1 MIAVP
6 ELLLGWVKRLRGAKG
21 ELAVATRSQDLSPYL
36 ALREAKFVRGD
47 NPPELRSLESVRS
60 HGRRLLIRL
69 EGVDSATAAVAWL
82 GAEMWVDTAVL
93 PALEPGAYYAY
104 QLLGMEVV
112 CQGGERL
119 GRLSDIHTTGGCDLW
134 VVRTPSGVEHL
145 IPAAAAIC
153 TSVDRQKGLI
163 TVNPPAGLLELNA
176 I

>member
-1 MIAVP
+1 MMAVP
-6 ELLLGWVKRLRGAKG
+6 ELLLGWVKRLRGVKG
-21 ELAVATRSQDLSPYL
+21 ELAVATRSQDLVPYL
-36 ALREAKFVRGD
+36 GLREARFVRGGA
-47 NPPELRSLESVRS
+47 PPEPRTLESVRT
-60 HGRRLLIRL
+60 HGRRLLIRMK
-69 EGVDSATAAVAWL
+69 GVDSAAAAAAWL

-112 CQGGERL
+112 CQDGERL
-119 GRLSDIHTTGGCDLW
+119 GRLSDIRTTGGCDLW
-134 VVRTPSGVEHL
+134 VVRTPGGVEHL

-163 TVNPPAGLLELNA
+163 TVNPPEGLLELNA